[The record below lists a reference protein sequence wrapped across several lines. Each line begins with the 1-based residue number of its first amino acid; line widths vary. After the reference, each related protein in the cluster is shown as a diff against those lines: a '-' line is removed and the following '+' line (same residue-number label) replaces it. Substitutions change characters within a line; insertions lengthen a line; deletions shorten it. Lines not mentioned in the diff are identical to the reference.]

1 MKYKFAISR
10 LAQSISGGWGR
21 RSVAPSI
28 CLLAILLTHAPA
40 FAQDKK
46 PKPPEPTLA
55 DHQYSQHKS
64 CILDFWKAAGDT
76 PRPLHV
82 HIHGGGWT
90 GGDKAG
96 AAAQAPFWLSKGVSF
111 ASINYR
117 LTGEAPL
124 PAPVHDAAYC
134 IQYIRSKAKEWNID
148 PDRIVLSGGSAGACT
163 SMWILCHDD
172 LADPTSDDPVKRFST
187 RVTAA
192 AVAGG
197 QVSIDPPQAKEWLGD
212 GVLKH
217 RMIWT
222 SVGAQSMD
230 EAWAKYDSHYKPL
243 YKEFTPYNHLTKDDP
258 PLLMTYG
265 NDMTLPSKNAGHGIH
280 HPVYGVKMKEKA
292 DQLGVECHLLIPG
305 HSKSEKYTSANEFL
319 LDKLGVE

>member
-1 MKYKFAISR
+1 MRHTIS
-10 LAQSISGGWGR
+10 LA
-21 RSVAPSI
+21 VV
-28 CLLAILLTHAPA
+28 LLILLPAVTHA
-40 FAQDKK
+40 QKK
-46 PKPPEPTLA
+46 PAPPEPTLA
-55 DHQYSQHKS
+55 DHQYSEHKS
-64 CILDFWKAAGDT
+64 CTLDFWKAEGDT

-90 GGDKAG
+90 GGDKKG

-172 LADPTSDDPVKRFST
+172 LADPSAKDPVKRQLT

-212 GVLKH
+212 GVLQH

-222 SVGAQSMD
+222 SVGAKSME
-230 EAWAKYDSHYKPL
+230 EAWAKYEEYKPL
-243 YKEFTPYNHLTKDDP
+243 YKEFTPYNHMSQGDP

-265 NDMTLPSKNAGHGIH
+265 SDMTLPSKNAGHGIH

-292 DQLGVECHLLIPG
+292 DKVGVECHLLING
-305 HSKSEKYTSANEFL
+305 VSKSEKYTSANEFL
-319 LDKLGVE
+319 LDKLGVK